1 MKTNKPIFRHKR
13 TQRGA
18 LACAIALL
26 LAPGL
31 ALAGGGDKPA
41 MTAAEKDAYRE
52 GQIWATYV
60 TNPGLDA
67 LDLHVDVDGD
77 TATITGT
84 VENAIQKRLAA
95 RIADQTEGVTR
106 VDNRILVEPE
116 LVVAVVDTT
125 PGFASAVADATLEAM
140 IDSKLLWNQYTDGL
154 DITVDAEGGVVTLSG
169 IADTPRSRLLA
180 GHLASTTP
188 GTVLVN
194 NQLTLD
200 PDQKGQVA
208 TARAADD
215 DNELDDA
222 WVTARTTSA
231 LLWTRGVE
239 GTDIKVSTE
248 DGRVTLEGPVES
260 GFEKELAIEIA
271 QGIRGVDAVDAS
283 GLVIEREAD
292 TVGQR

>member
-1 MKTNKPIFRHKR
+1 MKNTNPNPRNK
-13 TQRGA
+13 RGA
-18 LACAIALL
+18 LACAIALM

-31 ALAGGGDKPA
+31 AAAAGGDKPA

-77 TATITGT
+77 TAILTGT

-106 VDNRILVEPE
+106 VDNRILVDPK
-116 LVVAVVDTT
+116 LVVTVVDTT
-125 PGFASAVADATLEAM
+125 PGFANAVADATLEAM
-140 IDSKLLWNQYTDGL
+140 VDSKLLWNQYTDGL

-180 GHLASTTP
+180 GHLAATTP

-194 NQLTLD
+194 NRLTLD

-239 GTDIKVSTE
+239 GTDIKVSAE
-248 DGRVTLEGPVES
+248 DGLVTLEGPVES
-260 GFEKELAIEIA
+260 GFERELAIEIA
-271 QGIRGVDAVDAS
+271 QGIRGVTRVDAS
-283 GLVIEREAD
+283 GLVIENEAD
-292 TVGQR
+292 SVSQR